1 MFRSLGALVADVLA
15 VLIFVAIGLYQH
27 GDALST
33 TNIVIVAWPFATG
46 LLLGHLAIRAWRFP
60 FRIWPHGVFVWAI
73 TLVAAMAI
81 RTLFQAGTEVSF
93 VIVTAI
99 TLAVLMLGWRTL
111 ALLATRGERRAPV
124 ASRQSPESTDRGDQ
138 GRGSGNKPA
147 GKREPASEKAGSDS
161 PA

>member
-73 TLVAAMAI
+73 TLVTAMAI

-99 TLAVLMLGWRTL
+99 TLAVLMLGWRSL
-111 ALLATRGERRAPV
+111 ALLATRGERRAV
-124 ASRQSPESTDRGDQ
+124 TTSRQSPEKKT
-138 GRGSGNKPA
+138 
-147 GKREPASEKAGSDS
+147 REKKTQEKDSEKESKSVSD
-161 PA
+161 PAARD